1 MSSPTLFLDF
11 QEDSKYHVID
21 SDKNTIGAAYEIPE
35 AVKEARKVSNAPI
48 DFEDDHAG
56 NHRIMVSKK
65 PDNAIADTETFIA
78 ALAEIA
84 GMEVTKNFDD
94 NMFFIGYT
102 MELIE

>member
-11 QEDSKYHVID
+11 QEDGKYHVID
-21 SDKNTIGAAYEIPE
+21 SDKNTIGAAYEIPD

-56 NHRIMVSKK
+56 NHRIMVSEK
-65 PDNAIADTETFIA
+65 PDGAIADTHTFIA

-84 GMEVTKNFDD
+84 GMEVTINYDD
-94 NMFFIGYT
+94 NMHFLGYS